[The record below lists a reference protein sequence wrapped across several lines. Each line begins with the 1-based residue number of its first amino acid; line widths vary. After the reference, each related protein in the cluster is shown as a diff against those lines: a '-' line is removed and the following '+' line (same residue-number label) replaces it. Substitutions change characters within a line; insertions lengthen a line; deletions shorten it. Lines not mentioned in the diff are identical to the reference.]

1 MAKQYFKLG
10 ELRDPNLPKTIREV
24 IDQAETHP
32 TMLHHDMWV
41 FFTYAATPYKVM
53 VTKSN
58 KLVAVPP
65 TIACEVPIGMFFNR
79 TVARQILSVISEK
92 LDPERYISN
101 YAGSDMTDIYREYL
115 NEYFKNKIDLNKV
128 DFAKIEKELTDK
140 LVKMLDRLY
149 VPYEITHPKPVK
161 TSSNWFRKL
170 KWW

>member
-1 MAKQYFKLG
+1 MAEQFFKLG

-24 IDQAETHP
+24 IEHAETHP
-32 TMLHHDMWV
+32 VINHHDMWV

-53 VTKSN
+53 VTQSN
-58 KLVAVPP
+58 ESVAVPP
-65 TIACEVPIGMFFNR
+65 TIACQVPVGIFFNR
-79 TVARQILSVISEK
+79 AVARQILQVITDK

-101 YAGSDMTDIYREYL
+101 YAGSDMTDVYREYL
-115 NEYFKNKIDLNKV
+115 NEHFKNKVDLDKV

-149 VPYEITHPKPVK
+149 VPYEVTHPKPVK
-161 TSSNWFRKL
+161 TSCNWFKKL